1 MKIAI
6 CDNDN
11 NFINEIKKYI
21 EEYFYTNHLECEAD
35 TYLDGKTLSDSDKKY
50 DMAFVDIEMGTQ
62 NGIETVKLL
71 QEKNSRL
78 ITFIVT
84 GYIQYLDEAMR
95 INVFRYLT
103 KPLDKK
109 RLFSNLDDAIEV
121 YNSQNYKITI
131 ECNKDTYVINTED
144 IIMIEARN
152 KKVFIIT
159 EDGEYSVGQSLNYW
173 EEIINMGCF
182 FRSHRSYIV
191 NFRYVSKFDKYCI
204 YLAKK
209 KYKAYLTARKYKLFR
224 DMFFAYLKI
233 GR

>member
-159 EDGEYSVGQSLNYW
+159 EDGEYSVGQSLNYL